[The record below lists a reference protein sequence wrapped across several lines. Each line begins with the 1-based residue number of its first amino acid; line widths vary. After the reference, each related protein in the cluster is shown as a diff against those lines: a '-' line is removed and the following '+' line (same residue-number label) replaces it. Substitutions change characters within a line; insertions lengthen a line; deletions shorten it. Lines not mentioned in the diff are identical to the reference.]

1 MTIPLISIVLFV
13 LFCWAM
19 AVAKQSVDD
28 ERSRRAKAIARLQER
43 DWEWELEEQSTDTR
57 NREGP
62 RNAA

>member
-19 AVAKQSVDD
+19 AVLLESVVDK
-28 ERSRRAKAIARLQER
+28 RTRRRKALERLQER